1 MLEFKKDFI
10 EMEASNAETAY
21 LKVIT
26 KYRIL
31 ISKLFLFTA
40 VLTSD
45 ISVWDFSYIHVSFLE
60 QNVSFLAS

>member
-60 QNVSFLAS
+60 QNASFLAS